1 MEVLWRSSP
10 GSSITAKC
18 SVALNL
24 HLHLL
29 TVIFFSFISPT
40 VQGWAHCNH
49 SCKLQ
54 SPVNSEIIT
63 IILSLNGSCNLKTNN
78 IHNCFWMLHFDQIPM
93 FVFQASTG
101 GSHYCPHGGYKK
113 NSKELLFA
121 VDYSWSQV
129 LKHFTSLSSVR
140 SGVAVRR

>member
-18 SVALNL
+18 SAVLNL

-29 TVIFFSFISPT
+29 TVIFFSFLSPT
-40 VQGWAHCNH
+40 VQEWAHCNH

-63 IILSLNGSCNLKTNN
+63 VILSLNGSRDLKTNN
-78 IHNCFWMLHFDQIPM
+78 IHNRFWMLHFDQIPI

-101 GSHYCPHGGYKK
+101 GSHYCPHSEYKK

>member
-1 MEVLWRSSP
+1 MEVLW
-10 GSSITAKC
+10 GSSLGSSTTTKC
-18 SVALNL
+18 SAALNL
-24 HLHLL
+24 HLYLL
-29 TVIFFSFISPT
+29 AIIFFSFLSPP
-40 VQGWAHCNH
+40 VQEWAHCNY

-54 SPVNSEIIT
+54 SLVNSEVIT
-63 IILSLNGSCNLKTNN
+63 IILSLNGSCNLKPSN

-101 GSHYCPHGGYKK
+101 GSHYCPHGGCKK

-121 VDYSWSQV
+121 VDFSWSQV

-140 SGVAVRR
+140 SGVAVRS